1 MGKIVSVDDLEDG
14 MILEETVSN
23 NFGQV
28 LIASGAEMNA
38 NKIKALKTWGVST
51 VVVESAEE
59 TAIDYD
65 DETVEKARNRIAKRI
80 FWTPRNEPE
89 KDLITVA
96 LKRASSLVRQGA
108 K

>member
-14 MILEETVSN
+14 MILEENVSN

-28 LIASGAEMNA
+28 LIGAGAELNA
-38 NKIKALKTWGVST
+38 NKIKALKTWGIST
-51 VVVESAEE
+51 VIVESSEE
-59 TAIDYD
+59 TIVNYD
-65 DETVEKARNRIAKRI
+65 DETVEKARKRIARRI
-80 FWTPRNEPE
+80 LWTPRNEPE
-89 KDLITVA
+89 KDIFAVA